1 MKKSIVIPAII
12 FILVITGA
20 QFANAAAGE
29 WKFDTAHSR
38 FYFTIDHI
46 FAKVIGFFEDFS
58 GTFDFDPDKLKESK
72 IDIEIKAKSLN
83 TNIRKRDNHLRS
95 DDFFAV
101 SKFPLITFKSK
112 RITHKGGDLYEVT
125 GDFTIKDVTQEV
137 VLDMKYFGT
146 RDNPL
151 KEGEI
156 VAGFETRLTIDRL
169 GYHVG
174 SGKFYKMGVAGKDV
188 TLFVSLEM
196 LRDK

>member
-1 MKKSIVIPAII
+1 MKKNI
-12 FILVITGA
+12 FIQLFILMLLISVARYAG
-20 QFANAAAGE
+20 AAANE
-29 WKFDTAHSR
+29 WEFDTAHSR

-58 GTFDFDPDKLKESK
+58 GTFDFDPDNLAESR
-72 IDIEIKAKSLN
+72 IEIEIKAKSLN
-83 TNIRKRDNHLRS
+83 TNIRKRDSHLRS

-101 SKFPLITFKSK
+101 SKYPLITFRSK

-125 GDFTIKDVTQEV
+125 GDFTIKDVTQELM
-137 VLDMKYFGT
+137 LDMKYFGT

-156 VAGFETRLTIDRL
+156 VAGFETNISIDRL
-169 GYHVG
+169 AYHVG

-188 TLFVSLEM
+188 AILVSLEM
-196 LRDK
+196 LRTK

>member
-1 MKKSIVIPAII
+1 MKKNLFIPAII
-12 FILVITGA
+12 CVLLFSGLPY
-20 QFANAAAGE
+20 ANAAAKE

-58 GTFDFDPDKLKESK
+58 GTFDFDPDNLAESR
-72 IDIEIKAKSLN
+72 INIEIKANSLN
-83 TNIRKRDNHLRS
+83 TGIRKRDNHLRS
-95 DDFFAV
+95 DDFFEV
-101 SKFPLITFKSK
+101 SKYPLITFRSK
-112 RITHKGGDLYEVT
+112 RITHKGNDLYEVT
-125 GDFTIKDVTQEV
+125 GDFTIKDVAQEV

-156 VAGFETRLTIDRL
+156 VAGFETGISIDRL
-169 GYHVG
+169 TYHVG
-174 SGKFYKMGVAGKDV
+174 SGKYYKMGVAGKDV
-188 TLFVSLEM
+188 AILVSLEM

>member
-1 MKKSIVIPAII
+1 MKKII
-12 FILVITGA
+12 YVPIIIILVITGLKYA
-20 QFANAAAGE
+20 SASEKE

-38 FYFTIDHI
+38 FYFTVDHI
-46 FAKVIGFFEDFS
+46 FAKVIGFFEEYS
-58 GTFDFDPDKLKESK
+58 GTFEFDPDNLAESR
-72 IDIEIKAKSLN
+72 IDIEIEAKSIN

-101 SKFPLITFKSK
+101 SDYPLITFRSTG
-112 RITHKGGDLYEVT
+112 ITHKGGDLYEVT

-146 RDNPL
+146 KDNPL

-156 VAGFETRLTIDRL
+156 VSGFETRFTIDRL
-169 GYHVG
+169 TYHVG
-174 SGKFYKMGVAGKDV
+174 SGKFYTMGVAGKDV
-188 TLFVSLEM
+188 SLLVSLEL